1 MTWFFKNMNLE
12 LEKIL
17 KDKKVIFF
25 DIGYTLD
32 YPNSGYWFLTKLFF
46 EYAKN
51 KNNLDNIL
59 KAQDECM
66 YILDNNHKMNTF
78 EQEHDA
84 FYNFYLTLSEKAN
97 LDFSEEQIE
106 NLILDHAFN
115 MENFVPYNDSKIV
128 VKELASK
135 YTLGV
140 ISDNWPS
147 GIVQLYSMG
156 IKKYFKTI
164 TFSNDV
170 GVFKPNELLFLD
182 ALNKMNCKAED
193 AVFIDDLNENLIG
206 ASKLGITPIL
216 ICQDNNTNQNRET
229 EFTKIFSLNELI

>member
-1 MTWFFKNMNLE
+1 MNKE
-12 LEKIL
+12 IEIIL
-17 KDKKVIFF
+17 NNKKVIFF

-46 EYAKN
+46 EYV
-51 KNNLDNIL
+51 NNRNSLENIL
-59 KAQDECM
+59 KAQEECM

-84 FYNFYLTLSEKAN
+84 FYSFYSALNIKANLNLSEK
-97 LDFSEEQIE
+97 QIE

-115 MENFVPYNDSKIV
+115 MDNFVPYDNAKLV
-128 VKELASK
+128 VEKLSSK
-135 YTLGV
+135 YVLGV

-164 TFSNDV
+164 TFSNDL

-193 AVFIDDLNENLIG
+193 AIFIDDLNENLIG
-206 ASKLGITPIL
+206 ASKLGLTPIL
-216 ICQDNNTNQNRET
+216 ICQENNTTQNRET